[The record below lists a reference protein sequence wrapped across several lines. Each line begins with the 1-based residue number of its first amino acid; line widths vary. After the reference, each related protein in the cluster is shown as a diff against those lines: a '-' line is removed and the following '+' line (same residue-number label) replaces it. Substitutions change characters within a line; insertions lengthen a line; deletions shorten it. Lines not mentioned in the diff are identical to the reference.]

1 MAHMD
6 HMDPSVLLDQEEAE
20 EGMEPGEAEE

>member
-6 HMDPSVLLDQEEAE
+6 HMGPLVLLDPEEAE